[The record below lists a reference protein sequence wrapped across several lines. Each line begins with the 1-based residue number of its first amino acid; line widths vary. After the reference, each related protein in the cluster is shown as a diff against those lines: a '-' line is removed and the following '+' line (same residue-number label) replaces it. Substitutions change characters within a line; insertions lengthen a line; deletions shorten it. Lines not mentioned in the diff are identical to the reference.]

1 MSRLAPDL
9 GQLTIYQDTP
19 LHLACYSGRL
29 EAAKVL
35 VAAGA
40 RAFAAENIWSET
52 PLHAAATSGRSREL
66 VTFLLDTGGLSVNL
80 QGSDGHTA
88 LHSACYQGHIDIVLT
103 LLERGADINL
113 MARLVQS

>member
-9 GQLTIYQDTP
+9 GQVTIYQETA

-40 RAFAAENIWSET
+40 RAFTAENIWSET

-88 LHSACYQGHIDIVLT
+88 LHSACYQGHIDIVLN

-113 MARLVQS
+113 MAR